1 MASAKDSRS
10 ERRRRPL
17 TVAFAAA
24 ALAAAA
30 AALLTERIPTYN
42 PSPLAPGEWERL
54 ASGGGWHAD
63 RIETEDGVELAGLVR
78 PAPGPGAPWAMFLP
92 GNGADEL
99 RKGRDYLTRLA
110 LGPEWGLAVF
120 ALRGFDAS
128 QGAPERDALIADT
141 LRVHRHLRDRWGAT
155 TPSTHIIGFSFG
167 AALSLYLAARLAEAG
182 EAPPGIV
189 LLSTQGG
196 AELRWWMRNPGLAAH
211 WRWPDRYD
219 VTPLLADLHMP
230 FLLVEGSADLLGPYE
245 LRHRLGAQATYLELP
260 GGDHRASLERPEA
273 IEAVRAFLTGGARSE
288 RDATGSERIAS

>member
-1 MASAKDSRS
+1 MASAKGSRS
-10 ERRRRPL
+10 EWRRRPL
-17 TVAFAAA
+17 AVALVAA
-24 ALAAAA
+24 ALVATA

-42 PSPLAPGEWERL
+42 PSPLALGEWERL
-54 ASGGGWHAD
+54 ASDGGWRTD

-78 PAPGPGAPWAMFLP
+78 PAPGPDAPWAMFLP
-92 GNGADEL
+92 GNGADQL
-99 RKGRDYLTRLA
+99 RRGRDYLARLA

-155 TPSTHIIGFSFG
+155 APSTHIIGFSFG
-167 AALSLYLAARLAEAG
+167 TGLALYLAAQLAEAG

-189 LLSTQGG
+189 LLSTEGT
-196 AELRWWMRNPGLAAH
+196 ELRWWMRNPGLAAH

-219 VTPLLADLHMP
+219 VTPLLADLHMR
-230 FLLVEGSADLLGPYE
+230 FLLVEGSADLVGPNE

-273 IEAVRAFLTGGARSE
+273 IEAVRAFLTGSTRSE
-288 RDATGSERIAS
+288 RIATGSEGIAS